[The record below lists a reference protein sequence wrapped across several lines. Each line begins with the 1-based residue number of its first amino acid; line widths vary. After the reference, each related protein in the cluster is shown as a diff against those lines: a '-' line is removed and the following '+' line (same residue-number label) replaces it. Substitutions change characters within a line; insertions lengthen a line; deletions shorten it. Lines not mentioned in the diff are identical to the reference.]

1 MSITNREHSEQIDK
15 SKLDRIEL
23 GKKLKESR
31 EYLNLS
37 QDEVAKE
44 VGISRAAISL
54 VESGQRRV
62 EVLELKE
69 FARIYQKSASFF
81 TGQETE
87 ESKFSGEIKHLA
99 RAFEGLSEKDREEL
113 KRFAEFLQSRNQ
125 AEN

>member
-1 MSITNREHSEQIDK
+1 MSITNNEQIER

-37 QDEVAKE
+37 QDEIAKE

-54 VESGQRRV
+54 VESGQRKV
-62 EVLELKE
+62 EALELKE
-69 FARIYQKSASFF
+69 FARIYQKPVGFF
-81 TGQETE
+81 TGQEAGE
-87 ESKFSGEIKHLA
+87 DELSGEVKHLA

-113 KRFAEFLQSRNQ
+113 KSFAEFLRSRNQ
-125 AEN
+125 MEN